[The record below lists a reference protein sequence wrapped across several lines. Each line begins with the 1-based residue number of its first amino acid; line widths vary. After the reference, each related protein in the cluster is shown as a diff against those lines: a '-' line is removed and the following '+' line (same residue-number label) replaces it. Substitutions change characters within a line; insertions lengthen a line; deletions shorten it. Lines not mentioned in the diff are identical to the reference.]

1 LAVQAPGSDPVVLRV
16 RGLLAK
22 ELTVGKPLPAGRSFD
37 LKAGD
42 LVMLLDGK
50 GVRTLAGPG
59 TLVGGVFTR
68 TGPVIARRDRIGGT
82 RAVAD
87 RPRPAPSRGR
97 GETWLVDLS
106 SSNTICLPE
115 GRQLILSRLGA
126 ESAIELSR
134 SRVGHPAASNGS
146 AMPGRPIGR
155 RACRQRPAR
164 VTGSPVLQRPA
175 RA

>member
-1 LAVQAPGSDPVVLRV
+1 
-16 RGLLAK
+16 
-22 ELTVGKPLPAGRSFD
+22 
-37 LKAGD
+37 
-42 LVMLLDGK
+42 MLLDGK
-50 GVRTLAGPG
+50 GVRTIAGPG

-115 GRQLILSRLGA
+115 GRLLILSRLGA
-126 ESAIELSR
+126 ESAIELQPIEGGPSSR
-134 SRVGHPAASNGS
+134 IEWLGYAPQADWPAGLPTAPGTRYRLTGPAAAGSRVIEFRSLDPADPVCAAQIDRNFE
-146 AMPGRPIGR
+146 A
-155 RACRQRPAR
+155 
-164 VTGSPVLQRPA
+164 TGG
-175 RA
+175 